1 MNGTRYLA
9 LFLAACALLASALV
23 AIPIDS
29 AEVPSPGHTANIP
42 DSAPYRLTSGA
53 AGASST
59 TPRAAATEDQEAALP
74 RLWLGSPIAR

>member
-1 MNGTRYLA
+1 MTGTRYLA

-29 AEVPSPGHTANIP
+29 AEVPSPGDTANIS
-42 DSAPYRLTSGA
+42 DSARYRLTAGA
-53 AGASST
+53 AST
-59 TPRAAATEDQEAALP
+59 APRAASTEDQEAALP